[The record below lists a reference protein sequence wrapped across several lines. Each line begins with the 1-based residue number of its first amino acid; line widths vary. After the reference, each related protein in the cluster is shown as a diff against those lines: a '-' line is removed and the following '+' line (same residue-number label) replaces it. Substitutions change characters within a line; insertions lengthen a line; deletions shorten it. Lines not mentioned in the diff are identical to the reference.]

1 MEKLLRQYLS
11 LTGAERRNH
20 EFEVR
25 FQSSSLGRTE
35 YDQVIGRLKGLGY
48 DLNIRNSSHT
58 LKIMS
63 NGSPVRTEIHGLYN
77 IKQYCKSE
85 NLNAIDD
92 KSIRYQEKS
101 KGQKIDIQD
110 FGFRVAFQEERILNS
125 NGINDWENTRKT
137 FRYMNRVT
145 ATHKDYP
152 HLQVDLSIVRS
163 SVREAKFTVKES
175 NVFRVKNSY
184 EIEIEYKNDDE
195 TVDVKSELSALR
207 HVITNILSGI
217 QDSMY
222 PIGDKER
229 SNIALDYMK
238 LIDLKEKR
246 LFPKHF
252 IGPSSISLE
261 MKNMKQLVEDYTVT
275 DKADGKRKLLYIGK
289 DDKIYL
295 ITSNMNVQYTGM
307 TCSKGYAGTLLDGEH
322 IQEKQINMFAIFD
335 IYFWKGEDVRSFTFV
350 AKKEDESSRHRLLKE
365 FMKSASFSTKHNVA
379 LDIQVKEF
387 HFGAGDNIYAQ
398 CEKVLA
404 RIDQNMFPYETDGL
418 IFTPAYS
425 GVGIPIGGEPNNH
438 RITWDASFKW
448 KPPEFNTIDFL
459 AITKKGNG
467 VDTVSYKEGNS
478 VVSYKTLLLHVGFDE
493 NNPLHGYNNACELI
507 LHDKTMTKKRE
518 NTYEARAFQPTNP
531 SDNHAMICHSLLV
544 NNNMVAEN
552 DEIIEDNTIIEC
564 RYEKTREKGWRWIP
578 IRVRHDKTAEFR
590 ANLKNYGNAYHVANS
605 VWKSIHQP
613 VLRSYF
619 QDPSSIPE
627 DITDDDVYYNRKDL
641 SFTQPLR
648 DFHNIYVKN
657 KLIRGVTNEG
667 GTLFDVAVG
676 KAGDL
681 PKWIRSGLR
690 FVMGVDVSADN
701 IENPRDGACS
711 RYLQTKKRNKRIPKA
726 VFLHANSS
734 LNIRSG
740 DAVKSERGK
749 TIIQNIFGLTAKNNT
764 PYDLLT
770 QMHGIGRSGFDVVSC
785 QFALHY
791 FFGSKEILDSFV
803 RNVKECCRLDGYFI
817 GTTYDGE
824 SVFEL
829 LQDKQMGDAITSYV
843 EDHKVWEITKKY
855 DMETFDAND
864 TSLGFAIDVYQ
875 DSINKTFTEY
885 LVHFDFFKEYM
896 RSHGFELVTKEQAK
910 QMGLPNGTGLFHDL
924 FYVMKREKQ
933 NIYKNALQ
941 MENENELTK
950 ISFLNRYFIFQ
961 KVKEVGGIIT
971 NESELK
977 TNNARILKKDVMRIL
992 QEQKSDSNQYIRF
1005 IKVLKTIGY
1014 GNKLF
1019 DENKFIA
1026 FLNSIRKE
1034 DYTDYQIYMKYKDE
1048 AQEQTILPQKYDR
1061 SASRIRDI
1069 SFFMKNHTFS
1079 SYLDYGCG
1087 DGAITRAV
1095 MKHYNLENESVYGAD
1110 IMRYPSMDMNFVST
1124 ENGKKMDLPDNK
1136 IDFVSAFMVL
1146 HHLEEKQQKDTLR
1159 DIYRVLRPG
1168 GWFLI
1173 REHNAPRDNGAFERV
1188 IDIVHDIYDYI
1199 IDAEIQWKDQNE
1211 YYSKYKGYKEWEF
1224 MIEDIGFKKSKVQK
1238 RIYRNVNSNPMETY
1252 YRLYM
1257 KPENKK

>member
-1 MEKLLRQYLS
+1 MDQLLRQYLS
-11 LTGAERRNH
+11 LTSAERRNH

-25 FQSSSLGRTE
+25 FHSSNIGRTE

-48 DLNIRNSSHT
+48 DLDIRNSKHT
-58 LKIMS
+58 LKIMTS
-63 NGSPVRTEIHGLYN
+63 DSSVRTEIQGLHY
-77 IKQYCKSE
+77 IQQYCKSE
-85 NLNAIDD
+85 SLNEIDD

-101 KGQKIDIQD
+101 KGQKQDFPD
-110 FGFRVAFQEERILNS
+110 FGFRIAFQEERVLNS
-125 NGINDWENTRKT
+125 NNVDEWENTRKT

-152 HLQVDLSIVRS
+152 HLQVDLSIVRN
-163 SVREAKFTVKES
+163 SVREPKYTVKES
-175 NVFRVKNSY
+175 NVFRSKNSY
-184 EIEIEYKNDDE
+184 EIEIEYINTEDQ
-195 TVDVKSELSALR
+195 VDVKTEVAALR
-207 HVITNILSGI
+207 HMITNVLSGI

-222 PIGDKER
+222 PIGEKER
-229 SNIALDYMK
+229 TQVASEYMK
-238 LIDLKEKR
+238 LIALKDKR

-261 MKNMKQLVEDYTVT
+261 LKNMKQLVEDYTVT
-275 DKADGKRKLLYIGK
+275 DKADGKRKMMYIDKK
-289 DDKIYL
+289 DRVYFM
-295 ITSNMNVQYTGM
+295 TSNMNVQYTGM
-307 TCSKGYAGTLLDGEH
+307 TCSKGYSGTLVDGEH
-322 IQEKQINMFAIFD
+322 IQENLMNMFAIFD
-335 IYFWKGEDVRSFTFV
+335 IYFWKGDDVRSSTFV
-350 AKKEDESSRHRLLKE
+350 AKKDDEVSRHRLMKE
-365 FMKSASFSTKHNVA
+365 FIKEVQFSTKHKIA

-387 HFGAGDNIYAQ
+387 HFGKGDNVYAK

-418 IFTPAYS
+418 IFTPAYT
-425 GVGIPIGGEPNNH
+425 GVGIPIGAEPNNH
-438 RITWDASFKW
+438 RITWNASFKW

-459 AITKKGNG
+459 AITKKENG
-467 VDTVSYKEGNS
+467 ADTISYKEGSS

-493 NNPLHGYNNACELI
+493 NNPLHGYHNSCEMI
-507 LHDKTMTKKRE
+507 LHDKIVGKKRE

-531 SDNHAMICHSLLV
+531 SDNHAMICNSILV
-544 NNNMVAEN
+544 QNSMIAEN
-552 DEIIEDNTIIEC
+552 NEIIEDNTIIEC
-564 RYEKTREKGWRWIP
+564 RYDKTREQGWRWIP

-619 QDPSSIPE
+619 QNPSSIPE
-627 DITDDDVYYNRKDL
+627 DISDDDVYYNRKDL

-701 IENPRDGACS
+701 INNPRDGACS
-711 RYLQTKKRNKRIPKA
+711 RYLQSKKRNKRIPKA
-726 VFLHANSS
+726 IFLQANSS

-740 DAVKSERGK
+740 DAVKSEQGK
-749 TIIQNIFGLTAKNNT
+749 RIIENIFGLTAKNNT
-764 PYDLLT
+764 PYNLLT
-770 QMHGIGRSGFDVVSC
+770 QMHGIGRNGFDVVSC

-791 FFGSKEILDSFV
+791 FFSSKDILDSFV

-829 LQDKQMGDAITSYV
+829 LQDKQKGDAITSYV
-843 EDHKVWEITKKY
+843 KDHKIWEITKKY
-855 DMETFDAND
+855 DMETFEGNE
-864 TSLGFAIDVYQ
+864 TSIGYPIDVYQ

-885 LVHFDFFKEYM
+885 LVHFDFFKRYM
-896 RSHGFELVTKEQAK
+896 RSHGFELVTKEEAK
-910 QMGLPNGTGLFHDL
+910 KMGLPNSTGLFYDL
-924 FYVMKREKQ
+924 FYAMKREKQ

-961 KVKEVGGIIT
+961 KVKEVGSMIM
-971 NESELK
+971 
-977 TNNARILKKDVMRIL
+977 NNDEKKLENTRILKKDIMRIL
-992 QEQKSDSNQYIRF
+992 QEQNSDSNQYIRF
-1005 IKVLKTIGY
+1005 IRVLKTIGY

-1019 DENKFIA
+1019 DENKFMA

-1048 AQEQTILPQKYDR
+1048 VQETTLLPEKYDR

-1069 SFFMKNHTFS
+1069 SFFMKKFT

-1087 DGAITRAV
+1087 DGSITRAV
-1095 MKHYNLENESVYGAD
+1095 MKHFKLNKDSVYGAD
-1110 IMRYPSMDMNFVST
+1110 IKRYPSMDMNFIST
-1124 ENGKKMDLPDNK
+1124 ENGKKMDLQDNS
-1136 IDFVSAFMVL
+1136 IEFVTVFMVL
-1146 HHLEEKQQKDTLR
+1146 HHLEDEQQKRALR
-1159 DIYRVLRPG
+1159 DIYRVIRPG
-1168 GWFLI
+1168 GRLLI
-1173 REHNAPRDNGAFERV
+1173 REHNALLDNGAFERV

-1199 IDAEIQWKDQNE
+1199 IDAEIQWKDNND
-1211 YYSKYKGYKEWEF
+1211 YYSKYKGYKEWETI
-1224 MIEDIGFKKSKVQK
+1224 IEDVGFKKSKVQK
-1238 RIYRNVNSNPMETY
+1238 RIYRNMNTNPMETY
-1252 YRLYM
+1252 YRLYV
-1257 KPENKK
+1257 KPEVKK